1 MEGSLTIS
9 AAVVMFIMYIIF
21 DMMLRKKKN
30 QSMKK
35 TFFEIKLITNN
46 RHKLFLTIDLLL
58 LAALIFGYF
67 YFFQGHP
74 EQAFLPL
81 FIFLGVSLVL
91 RGIEEW
97 LYKREEKEY
106 EHYWLAAVFFLAII
120 FLTAPGAFAS

>member
-1 MEGSLTIS
+1 MDGSLTIS

-58 LAALIFGYF
+58 LAALIFSYF
-67 YFFQGHP
+67 YYFQTYP
-74 EQAFLPL
+74 ELAFLPL
-81 FIFLGVSLVL
+81 FTFLVVSMVL

-106 EHYWLAAVFFLAII
+106 EHYWLGAVFFLAII
-120 FLTAPGAFAS
+120 SLITPGAFTG